1 MKKGVPLTSL
11 LDIAKRISPRT
22 TIPLI
27 IAIDDGIDRFGSL
40 NELYPMSTRTMAK
53 ALKKMEQEAMI
64 KKRPNGSYE
73 LTDKGAAFTIHARQM
88 VAWIEK
94 NYDLK
99 IINH

>member
-1 MKKGVPLTSL
+1 
-11 LDIAKRISPRT
+11 
-22 TIPLI
+22 
-27 IAIDDGIDRFGSL
+27 
-40 NELYPMSTRTMAK
+40 MAK

-64 KKRPNGSYE
+64 RKRPNGSYE
-73 LTDKGAAFTIHARQM
+73 LTDKGATFTIHARQM